1 MVVTEMQ
8 GNLHINSMKK
18 NMLTRFPGGG
28 GQRKIECRVPILNME
43 DKFKD
48 FPKDFFQ
55 VNSDGR
61 FYYMSR

>member
-8 GNLHINSMKK
+8 GNLDINSMKK
-18 NMLTRFPGGG
+18 NMLTRSSGGG
-28 GQRKIECRVPILNME
+28 GQRKVEFRVPILNME

-55 VNSDGR
+55 VNSGRR
-61 FYYMSR
+61 FYYGSR